1 MGTPMRPR
9 LNQRIQFSL
18 AYVLVAAMVLLLL
31 QSWLQAPRTVEIP
44 MSKFLELVRSDKIE
58 KVALT
63 EKEIRGI
70 AKPDALPSPPSGPS
84 DRLRQWLGSDG
95 ELRMFTVTRIPGVI
109 PGIAEAPVISELE
122 RHHVEFTGRIES
134 TFVRDLFFGWIIPLG
149 VMVGIWMFLMR
160 RVGGG
165 PTQALSFGRSKAKIF
180 DRKELKTTFADVA
193 GVDEAKAELIEIVDF
208 LRNPKK
214 YQRLGGRIP
223 KGVLLVGPPGTGKTL
238 LARAVAGEADVPFFT
253 LSGSEFVEMFVGVGA
268 ARVRDLFEQAK
279 DKAPCIIFIDEL
291 DAIGKSRAGATG
303 FIGGHD
309 ERDQTLNQLLAEMDG
324 FDSSKG
330 VILMAATNR
339 PEVLDL
345 ALLRPGR
352 FDRQV
357 VVDKP
362 DVRGREAILRL
373 HARAV
378 VLAPDVDLGVIA
390 ARTPGFAGADL
401 ANIVNEAALLAA
413 RKEKDAVTTA
423 DFEEAIDRM
432 VAGLEKKSRVL
443 SEKERDIVAHHE
455 MGHALVA
462 SSVAHADPVHKVT
475 IIPRGVAALGMTYQL
490 PTEDRFLLTR
500 SELEDRIAVLLG
512 GRVAEELVYSEVS
525 TGAHNDL
532 ERATEI
538 ARLMVTKY
546 GMSERVGLATFGERT
561 PLFLK
566 GMGMGGERD
575 YSEETARAIDAEV
588 RAILDRTDD
597 RVRGILTTK
606 KATLVAAA
614 QELKRVETL
623 EGEPLRRALAGEGVN
638 GPGAMGGA
646 GR

>member
-1 MGTPMRPR
+1 MKPQ
-9 LNQRIQFSL
+9 LSQRFQFTL
-18 AYVLVAAMVLLLL
+18 AYLLVTMVVLSFL
-31 QSWLQAPRTVEIP
+31 QSWLLAPRTVELS
-44 MSKFLELVRSDKIE
+44 MSQFLELLRADKIE
-58 KVALT
+58 RVAIT
-63 EKEIRGI
+63 DREIRGV
-70 AKPDALPSPPSGPS
+70 AKPDALPTAPGGAR
-84 DRLRQWLGSDG
+84 DRLRELLGSSS
-95 ELRMFTVTRIPGVI
+95 EVRVFTVTRIPGI
-109 PGIAEAPVISELE
+109 DDGRLITELE
-122 RHHVEFTGRIES
+122 AHRVEFTGKIES
-134 TFVRDLFFGWIIPLG
+134 TFLRDLFFGWVLPLG
-149 VMVGIWMFLMR
+149 VMVAIWMFLMR

-165 PTQALSFGRSKAKIF
+165 PTQALSFGRSKHKIF

-309 ERDQTLNQLLAEMDG
+309 EREQTLNQLLAEMDG

-378 VLAPDVDLGVIA
+378 VLAPDVELGVIA